1 MVVEVIRGTSGTND
15 DNTNDNNEG
24 DDDDGDDEEKYEE
37 KERNKKE
44 EREREKE
51 NIEVNKEC
59 LFRVCI
65 DIEKLERR
73 HVLAADA
80 FIHTALK

>member
-44 EREREKE
+44 ERERE